1 MKNKNWTVMM
11 TYDEFLDIFGPIDL
25 EDIPEDA
32 KENRDGVW
40 YIIPELV

>member
-1 MKNKNWTVMM
+1 MM
-11 TYDEFLDIFGPIDL
+11 TYDEFLDVYGPIDL
-25 EDIPEDA
+25 DDIADDA